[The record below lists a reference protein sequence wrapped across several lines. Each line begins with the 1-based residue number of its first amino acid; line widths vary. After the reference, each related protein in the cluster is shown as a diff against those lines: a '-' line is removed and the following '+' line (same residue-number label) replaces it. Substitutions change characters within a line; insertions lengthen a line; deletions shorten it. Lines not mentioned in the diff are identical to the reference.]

1 LRLLFSNSNI
11 TVKLQPI
18 IQTKFLLSMETI
30 KLNSTGPQVKNWQYF
45 LIGLKYNQIVA
56 DGDFGPK
63 THAATVKFQ
72 EANGLVGD
80 GIVGKN
86 TYLTAFRAGY
96 HLKEAFDF
104 PSKPSFNPLVG
115 NAARAKIFGNFKFK
129 SAGNGTEDIIIT
141 DGWAD
146 KNIVRAE
153 IPQLVGIKGAPSS
166 GKIQFHRLGAKQ
178 LQSLFKDWESAGFMK
193 NILTWEGSYVPRYIR
208 GSRKTLSNHSFG
220 TAFDINY
227 AWNKLGQVPA
237 LVGQKGSVRELVEIA
252 NKNGF
257 YWGGH
262 FSRLDGMHFEV
273 AQVKS

>member
-1 LRLLFSNSNI
+1 
-11 TVKLQPI
+11 
-18 IQTKFLLSMETI
+18 METI

-45 LIGLKYNQIVA
+45 LIGLKNNLIVA
-56 DGDFGPK
+56 DGDFGAK

-72 EANGLVGD
+72 EANGLTGD
-80 GIVGKN
+80 GIVGQK
-86 TYLTAFRAGY
+86 TYLTAFQAGY

-129 SAGNGTEDIIIT
+129 SAGDGTEAIVIT

-146 KNIVRAE
+146 KNIVRVE
-153 IPQLVGIKGAPSS
+153 IPQLKGMKNVPPS
-166 GKIQFHRLGAKQ
+166 GKIQFHRLGADQ
-178 LQSLFKDWESAGFMK
+178 LQSLFNDWEKAGLIK
-193 NILTWEGSYVPRYIR
+193 DILTYEGSFVPRFIR

-237 LVGQKGSVRELVEIA
+237 LVGQKGSVRELVDIA

-273 AQVKS
+273 AKVM